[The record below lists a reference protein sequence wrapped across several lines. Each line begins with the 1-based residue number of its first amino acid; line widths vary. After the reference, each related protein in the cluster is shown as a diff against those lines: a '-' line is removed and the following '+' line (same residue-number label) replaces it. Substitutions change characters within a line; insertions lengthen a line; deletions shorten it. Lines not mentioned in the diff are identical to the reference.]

1 MQPVGG
7 SGVEPGGLVYGSPS
21 VAARSVVA
29 EFLPTLT
36 DDESLCEEPSDTQ

>member
-7 SGVEPGGLVYGSPS
+7 SGVEPGGLVYGSSS

-29 EFLPTLT
+29 DVATTLT